1 MRTRTFCRVVS
12 VVACVMVLGGTVE
25 AQSPEPVCSVGYRA
39 VMSYGQSGQSSVAYS
54 ATAKNTF
61 EQKLGDGSYVR
72 GYAVTHEA
80 RDGAG
85 RTLSEFAQNC
95 DRDGS
100 GVPRL
105 TLSVTVFDP
114 VARASLNWQV
124 NSQYAEKVA
133 HVFHQPPPPPP
144 PPSAEQL
151 ALRKKAAA
159 DRAQVTPC
167 PVPKAGDG
175 DLGTRMIA
183 GVEAEGKR
191 TTRTIP
197 AGEEGNELPLVI
209 INERW
214 TSKELG
220 LVLMGISDDPRRGR
234 STYEVEELTVGE
246 PDASLFAPPAG
257 YKIVDQNPPV
267 DSAPKP

>member
-1 MRTRTFCRVVS
+1 MRTATYRWVVG
-12 VVACVMVLGGTVE
+12 VVGVMVMGGVAG
-25 AQSPEPVCSVGYRA
+25 AQSAEPACSVGYSA
-39 VMSYGQSGQSSVAYS
+39 VMSYGQAGKSSVAYS

-80 RDGAG
+80 RDGTG
-85 RTLSEFAQNC
+85 KTLSEFAQNC

-114 VARASLNWQV
+114 VARTSLNWQV
-124 NSQYAEKVA
+124 NSPYAEKVV
-133 HVFHQPPPPPP
+133 HVFHQPPPRPPL
-144 PPSAEQL
+144 SEEQL
-151 ALRKKAAA
+151 ALRKKAAE
-159 DRAQVTPC
+159 DRARVTPC

-183 GVEAEGKR
+183 GVEAQGKR

-257 YKIVDQNPPV
+257 YKIVDPQA
-267 DSAPKP
+267 SADGAAKP

>member
-1 MRTRTFCRVVS
+1 MRTRALRWVVG
-12 VVACVMVLGGTVE
+12 VVGGMVLGGVAG
-25 AQSPEPVCSVGYRA
+25 AQNTEPACSVGYRP
-39 VMSYGQSGQSSVAYS
+39 VMSYGQAGQSSVAYS
-54 ATAKNTF
+54 ATAKSTF

-80 RDGAG
+80 RDGTG
-85 RTLSEFAQNC
+85 KTLSEFAQNC

-114 VARASLNWQV
+114 VARTSLNWQV
-124 NSQYAEKVA
+124 NSSYAEKVA
-133 HVFHQPPPPPP
+133 HVFHQPPPSPPL
-144 PPSAEQL
+144 SAEQL
-151 ALRKKAAA
+151 ALRKKAVE

-183 GVEAEGKR
+183 GVEAQGKR

-197 AGEEGNELPLVI
+197 AGQEGNELPLVI
-209 INERW
+209 TDERW

-220 LVLMGISDDPRRGR
+220 LILIGISDDPRRGR

-246 PDASLFAPPAG
+246 PDAALFAPPAG
-257 YKIVDQNPPV
+257 YRIVDQHPPA
-267 DSAPKP
+267 DSATKP

>member
-1 MRTRTFCRVVS
+1 MRAATFGLAVG
-12 VVACVMVLGGTVE
+12 VAGAMVLGGVAG
-25 AQSPEPVCSVGYRA
+25 AQSAEPACSVGYQP
-39 VMSYGQSGQSSVAYS
+39 VMSYGSFGKTSVAYS
-54 ATAKNTF
+54 ATVKSTF

-72 GYAVTHEA
+72 GYAVTQEA

-85 RTLSEFAQNC
+85 RTMSEFAQNC
-95 DRDGS
+95 RRDEKGA
-100 GVPRL
+100 PEL
-105 TLSVTVFDP
+105 TMNVTVFDP
-114 VARASLNWQV
+114 VARSSMNWQV
-124 NSQYAEKVA
+124 NSPYAEKVV

-144 PPSAEQL
+144 PTAEQL
-151 ALRKKAAA
+151 AARRKAAQ
-159 DRAQVTPC
+159 AQTQLRPC
-167 PVPKAGDG
+167 PVPKAGNG

-183 GVEAEGKR
+183 GVEAEGHR
-191 TTRTIP
+191 TTQTIP

-209 INERW
+209 TNERW

-257 YKIVDQNPPV
+257 YNIVDPTV
-267 DSAPKP
+267 SADGVAKQ

>member
-1 MRTRTFCRVVS
+1 MRTATYRWVVGVVS
-12 VVACVMVLGGTVE
+12 VMVLGRVAG
-25 AQSPEPVCSVGYRA
+25 AQSAEPACSVGYQP
-39 VMSYGQSGQSSVAYS
+39 VMSYGPVGKSSVAYS
-54 ATAKNTF
+54 AVAKSTF

-85 RTLSEFAQNC
+85 RTLEEMAMSC
-95 DRDGS
+95 RRDENGT
-100 GVPRL
+100 PRPQL
-105 TLSVTVFDP
+105 NVNVFDP
-114 VARASLNWQV
+114 VTKTSLNWQV
-124 NSQYAEKVA
+124 NNSYAEKVV
-133 HVFHQPPPPPP
+133 HVFHQPPPAKPLT
-144 PPSAEQL
+144 AEEL
-151 ALRKKAAA
+151 AARRKL
-159 DRAQVTPC
+159 AQSHAQQTPC
-167 PVPKAGDG
+167 LVPKAEDG

-209 INERW
+209 TTERW

-220 LVLMGISDDPRRGR
+220 LVLLGISDDPRRGR
-234 STYEVEELTVGE
+234 STFELEELTVGE

-257 YKIVDQNPPV
+257 YKIVDPNPPV
-267 DSAPKP
+267 DSATKQ